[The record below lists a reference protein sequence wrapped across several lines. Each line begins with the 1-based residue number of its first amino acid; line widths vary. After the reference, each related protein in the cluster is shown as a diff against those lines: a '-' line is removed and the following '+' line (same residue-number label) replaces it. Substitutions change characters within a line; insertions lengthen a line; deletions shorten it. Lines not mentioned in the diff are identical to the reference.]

1 VCSSKNALSS
11 KARSIGKCRKK
22 QISNDDMES
31 REKVV
36 AVAIAKTGGGWV
48 GEMKWKNKRSKLTT
62 DQVVSSSSLLDS
74 RSATVGWLVG
84 RLVGWTCS
92 RKLNQQRDRPWVEE
106 LFVPTTPPPPSS
118 SSLKPYRKL
127 LVASLIS

>member
-1 VCSSKNALSS
+1 MCSSKNALSS

-84 RLVGWTCS
+84 RLVGLALENLINSVIDLGWKS
-92 RKLNQQRDRPWVEE
+92 YSYQRHHHHHHHHHH
-106 LFVPTTPPPPSS
+106 
-118 SSLKPYRKL
+118 
-127 LVASLIS
+127 